1 MARIID
7 IATKEVTITVE
18 QRTVSFMV
26 ETPKGK
32 PPLVTVRRE
41 RLEIDQDGKILTQGE
56 HRIITRTYAQLLA
69 DPEAAAI
76 VAAIPA
82 ILDRWEVE
90 DEAAGL

>member
-1 MARIID
+1 MARTISTENKTLTII
-7 IATKEVTITVE
+7 TE

-32 PPLVTVRRE
+32 PPFVTVRRE

-56 HRIITRTYAQLLA
+56 HRIITRNITQLMA

-90 DEAAGL
+90 DEAAGI